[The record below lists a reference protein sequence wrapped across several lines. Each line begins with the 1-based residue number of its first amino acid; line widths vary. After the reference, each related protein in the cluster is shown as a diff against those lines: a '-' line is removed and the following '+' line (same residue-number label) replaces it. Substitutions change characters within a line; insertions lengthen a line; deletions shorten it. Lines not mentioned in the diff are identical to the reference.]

1 MSAGC
6 AIGAAEDAA
15 PWDAWWGRSCPPAAA
30 SQAETVLDCEVH
42 LGLAEREGDLVRERA
57 LDSRLTDL
65 GLNQSLL

>member
-6 AIGAAEDAA
+6 AIGAAEGAE
-15 PWDAWWGRSCPPAAA
+15 PWDAWWGHSRPPSAA
-30 SQAETVLDCEVH
+30 SQAETVLDCDVH